1 VPGFKTLA
9 QLSVEQINQLV
20 EWLPNIP
27 AGTSKVSFEKQLY
40 ETFSNYVNS
49 DLAETI
55 FSLGSFSTTEL
66 NNIDNDDLAKQI
78 TEAFVKENK
87 DGDAQTLEQNVK
99 AILGAIS
106 NINLTYKAFGVI
118 AENDCIYIGSNI
130 TSDIRI
136 IFNEQQ
142 QLDEKNNAVMLHKLK
157 LSIEENNER
166 SEYYFTL
173 STKDLLSLKEQ
184 VEQAINKDKQI
195 QNQFNGLISFVNIT
209 D

>member
-1 VPGFKTLA
+1 
-9 QLSVEQINQLV
+9 
-20 EWLPNIP
+20 LPNIP

-55 FSLGSFSTTEL
+55 FSFGSFSTTEL